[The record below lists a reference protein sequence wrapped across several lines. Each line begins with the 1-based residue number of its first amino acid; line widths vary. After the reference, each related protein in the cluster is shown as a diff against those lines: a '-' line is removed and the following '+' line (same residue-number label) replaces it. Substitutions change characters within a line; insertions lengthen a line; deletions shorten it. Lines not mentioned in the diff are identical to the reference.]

1 MTTLRR
7 RKAVSVESLGGA
19 LPHPLPDCH
28 LVRTAIPYLPLED
41 CLGDFHSITHRFY
54 PLLQAW
60 FQGAISPSS
69 AATDASASLPYP
81 DMSTQG
87 RLHCTQQR
95 DSAHCI
101 AGSLLFRTQS
111 GFFCKTGSA
120 VAQEQVSTVIGS
132 VGTCHCASPENLNP
146 QHPP

>member
-1 MTTLRR
+1 MTTPRR
-7 RKAVSVESLGGA
+7 RRAVSVESLDGA

-69 AATDASASLPYP
+69 AATDANASLPYP

-101 AGSLLFRTQS
+101 AGSIPVSYAVRVRKVLYGCRTIA
-111 GFFCKTGSA
+111 GLHG
-120 VAQEQVSTVIGS
+120 IR
-132 VGTCHCASPENLNP
+132 VGRHMPLRLARKP
-146 QHPP
+146 